1 MKRLIIPA
9 LMLVPSL
16 AAAQS
21 GDLFV
26 FEITETGNPSN
37 TLTVGGSVLPDL
49 AQDLADTQGD
59 FDSFSGVPFDAMIR
73 YAGVDDAVA
82 ITYDPTG
89 GSAGGELV
97 TITSLAGYNGP
108 PIVFDAADGD
118 LGDQL
123 QDFFLKNNP
132 DTIKDFLSAVA
143 ALSPVAVT
151 DGNPLASTARSA
163 KYRFDRFGLFADLS
177 PADPQLNRLFAPD
190 TAADPDPLDQTEA
203 PNAPT
208 NTGGSATT
216 EHGAFRSRIDFFAQA
231 IETDDFSGS
240 SFDLTLSNEIRFSD
254 EIALVVGV
262 PLSYHTIEDA
272 DVFNAGLHVDLPINL
287 LLVDEQADSGLS
299 WQVTPGGS
307 IDGVGSYD
315 FAAGGVLYTL
325 GLTSSLRYD
334 IGRLT
339 LIAAQ
344 QYTYHKS
351 INIDSGDYAFDPGVD
366 QQILKLGGKLVWRFE
381 GGAVIYGGATWTD
394 FLEDSAIDDYT
405 SPVAGIMWQPH
416 SGFNILAGYEDDFG
430 DGYTSHGGRLS
441 IQFPF

>member
-1 MKRLIIPA
+1 MLTPSIA
-9 LMLVPSL
+9 L
-16 AAAQS
+16 AQS

-26 FEITETGNPSN
+26 FEISETGNPSN
-37 TLTVGGSVLPDL
+37 SLIVGGSVLPDL

-59 FDSFSGVPFDAMIR
+59 FASFDGVPFDAMIR
-73 YAGVDDAVA
+73 YAGVNDAVG

-89 GSAGGELV
+89 GSGGGELV
-97 TITSLAGYNGP
+97 TITTLAGYSGP
-108 PIVFDAADGD
+108 PIVFDAANGD

-132 DTIKDFLSAVA
+132 DTIKDFLSAIS

-163 KYRFDRFGLFADLS
+163 KYRFDRFGLFVDLT
-177 PADPQLNRLFAPD
+177 PAGAQIERLFTPDDTDPAAGESAPD
-190 TAADPDPLDQTEA
+190 SPTSTAGSV
-203 PNAPT
+203 NAK
-208 NTGGSATT
+208 
-216 EHGAFRSRIDFFAQA
+216 HGAWNSRIDFFGQA

-240 SFDLTLSNEIRFSD
+240 SFDLTLSNELRFSD
-254 EIALVVGV
+254 RVALVVGL
-262 PLSYHTIEDA
+262 PLAYHTIEDA

-287 LLVDEQADSGLS
+287 LLVEEDADAGLS

-307 IDGVGSYD
+307 VDGVGSYD

-325 GLTSSLRYD
+325 GLTSSIRYD
-334 IGRLT
+334 IGQLS

-344 QYTYHKS
+344 QYTFHKS

-366 QQILKLGGKLVWRFE
+366 QQILKLGGKLVYRFE
-381 GGAVIYGGATWTD
+381 GGAAIYGGATWTD
-394 FLEDSAIDDYT
+394 FLEDSAIDTYT
-405 SPVAGIMWQPH
+405 SPVAGIMWQSH
-416 SGFNILAGYEDDFG
+416 SGFNIAAGYEGDFG